1 MKTNLKE
8 RSKNF
13 NPDTVLLKVLLFL
26 KFNQYK
32 DVRYLKM
39 KKEFRIKLNDCKE
52 IKHYIKNN
60 ELDLEKIINEYSSY
74 LVTIINNIARDSL
87 NHEDKEEIVSEV
99 FFILWKNKNKL
110 DINKYLSS
118 YIAGITRNVVK
129 EYLRKT
135 RLNFDI
141 ADYENSLY
149 SYDKID
155 FFDNSVEEI
164 SKIEKKLEKMKEI
177 DKKVFLDFYYSS
189 KSIKDIAKEQKIS
202 EFSVKQRLYRIR
214 NKIKKEVRYEQ

>member
-13 NPDTVLLKVLLFL
+13 NPDTVLIKVLLFL

-52 IKHYIKNN
+52 IRHYIKNN

-74 LVTIINNIARDSL
+74 LLTIINNIARDSL

-129 EYLRKT
+129 EYLRKIKI
-135 RLNFDI
+135 NFDI
-141 ADYENSLY
+141 SDYENSLY

-214 NKIKKEVRYEQ
+214 NKIKKG

>member
-1 MKTNLKE
+1 M
-8 RSKNF
+8 
-13 NPDTVLLKVLLFL
+13 
-26 KFNQYK
+26 
-32 DVRYLKM
+32 
-39 KKEFRIKLNDCKE
+39 NDCKE

-74 LVTIINNIARDSL
+74 TATIINNMARDSL
-87 NHEDKEEIVSEV
+87 NNEDKEEVVSEV

-135 RLNFDI
+135 KVNFDI
-141 ADYENSLY
+141 SDYENSLY

-155 FFDNSVEEI
+155 LLDNSVEEI
-164 SKIEKKLEKMKEI
+164 SKIEK
-177 DKKVFLDFYYSS
+177 S
-189 KSIKDIAKEQKIS
+189 
-202 EFSVKQRLYRIR
+202 
-214 NKIKKEVRYEQ
+214 